1 MTAQWI
7 KYDES
12 DKQIAELCKADK
24 EFGFMVLWENGDY
37 SGVIK
42 NDWSGFD
49 KDIDKYLICD
59 PYPYADMICQWA
71 RTGQPVYIRVKGV
84 SHKITFNFT
93 RCWWHIPYYTYE
105 TNTPDWNI
113 PGAEYSFTP
122 FEDK

>member
-7 KYDES
+7 KYDGS

-24 EFGFMVLWENGDY
+24 EFGFMVLWKNGDY

-49 KDIDKYLICD
+49 KDIDKYLICE
-59 PYPYADMICQWA
+59 PHPYADMIGQWA
-71 RTGQPVYIRVKGV
+71 RTGQPVWVKDK
-84 SHKITFNFT
+84 SHKF
-93 RCWWHIPYYTYE
+93 CQSV

-122 FEDK
+122 FEEEGT

>member
-7 KYDES
+7 KYDGS

-24 EFGFMVLWENGDY
+24 EFGFMALWKNGDY

-59 PYPYADMICQWA
+59 PHSLADMICQQA
-71 RTGQPVYIRVKGV
+71 RTGQPVWWR
-84 SHKITFNFT
+84 SITGGGTGLCHENFPPFM
-93 RCWWHIPYYTYE
+93 HPVE
-105 TNTPDWNI
+105 F
-113 PGAEYSFTP
+113 EYSFTP
-122 FEDK
+122 FGREV